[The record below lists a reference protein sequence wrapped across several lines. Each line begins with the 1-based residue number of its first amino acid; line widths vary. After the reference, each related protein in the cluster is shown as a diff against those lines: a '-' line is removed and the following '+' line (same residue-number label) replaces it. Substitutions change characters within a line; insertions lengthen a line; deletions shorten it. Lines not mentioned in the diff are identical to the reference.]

1 MTQNYRKII
10 AYLFPILMLLGTIT
24 IVIPDNVSATLPTI
38 TNYGS
43 TPSYGD
49 VGDTIFHFWMRY
61 TDIDNQA
68 PSTGY
73 PKAAKMSTTFPNFAF
88 VANDTGDT
96 NYADGKLYY
105 KDYYYFPVIGVTF
118 WSFKVKSGTDAEVM
132 ISWACTTTTILPS
145 TPEPYNI
152 YPQSN
157 QPGEFI
163 ITFNYTSKWA
173 LTPFHV
179 NVTMD
184 DVSYSMIENNS
195 GDTNY
200 ADGKD
205 YYFNINLT
213 VGIHNYSFQW
223 HETSYNN
230 IERTTGEHWLLLEES
245 TDYNYLFVLFL
256 ISGFLMCMI
265 IIAYLGSTKR

>member
-1 MTQNYRKII
+1 MFDRKKLLTYSLFLMFILVNII
-10 AYLFPILMLLGTIT
+10 NFGSMK
-24 IVIPDNVSATLPTI
+24 VSATPPTI
-38 TNYGS
+38 TAYGV
-43 TPSYGD
+43 TPTYGD
-49 VGDTIFHFWMRY
+49 VGDTIFHFWMKY

-73 PKAAKMSTTFPNFAF
+73 PKASKMSTTFPNFAF

-118 WSFKVKSGTDAEVM
+118 WSFKVKSGTDAEVV
-132 ISWACTTTTILPS
+132 IAWACTTFTILPS

-157 QPGEFI
+157 QPGEFT

-173 LTPFHV
+173 LTPV
-179 NVTMD
+179 NINVTID
-184 DVSYSMIENNS
+184 NVSYSMIENNS

-200 ADGKD
+200 ADGKA

-213 VGIHNYSFQW
+213 AGLHNYSFQW
-223 HETSYNN
+223 HETSYEYP
-230 IERTTGEHWLLLEES
+230 ERTTGEHWLILIDEP
-245 TDYNYLFVLFL
+245 DYNKFIVAIVIVGIIFCGAFVSFRRK
-256 ISGFLMCMI
+256 S
-265 IIAYLGSTKR
+265 